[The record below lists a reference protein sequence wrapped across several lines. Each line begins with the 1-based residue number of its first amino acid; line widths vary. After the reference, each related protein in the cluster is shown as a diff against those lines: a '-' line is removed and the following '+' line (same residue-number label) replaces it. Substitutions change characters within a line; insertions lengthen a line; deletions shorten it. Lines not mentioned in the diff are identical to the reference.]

1 MRYPLIS
8 REEEERFARRARLGD
23 IITEINGRKSNSPRT
38 LMSQAKNSGPGSR
51 LELKVRRGNQDVN
64 ITLQIPSSFSPKE
77 EKEFILGIKVGKVA
91 DLSAPQIKM
100 LGSKRGL
107 LVTEVASDSPA
118 ALADLM
124 DYNREARDKLI
135 LHNLRWV
142 VTISKQYQKRGLQLA
157 ELINEG
163 NLGLIQAVTKFDERR
178 KTRLTTYSNWWIR
191 YYIVSAL
198 ASRHLIKLPIK
209 MRHLARKIRDSYGV
223 LSQHLGRAPSIE
235 ELARE
240 LEVTPEEVSA
250 AFDCGVAELS
260 IDALPFEDSKVTFEE
275 VLRDTRSRSPAEH
288 SAREQRER
296 EVRLSLDETLADRE
310 LYVVSRHFGVP
321 LPPDRKFTVKK
332 LTAVFGK
339 PADEIQQTICSA
351 CRKLLSRLRRSLGSD
366 GLKRYAKLTPTDM
379 KALPEVLKKGTQHP
393 RTTICKIMGRVRKN
407 IPSAVT
413 DNLETLNLE
422 EREVFCLFW
431 NVNQQQELNLRE
443 LGDLLGV
450 SREAARQVK
459 ERAIKKLKKNLRPR
473 VLEDFF
479 REAV

>member
-1 MRYPLIS
+1 MLKWVSDKSLSRYFKEIMRYPLIS
-8 REEEERFARRARLGD
+8 REEEEKLARRSRLGD
-23 IITEINGRKSNSPRT
+23 VIIKVGEKTCNSPRT
-38 LMSQAKNSGPGSR
+38 LISQVKNSVPGSR
-51 LELKVRRGNQDVN
+51 LELKVRRGNQDMN

-77 EKEFILGIKVGKVA
+77 EKEFILGMKVGKVA

-107 LVTEVASDSPA
+107 LVTEVAPDSPA

-339 PADEIQQTICSA
+339 PADEIQQTI
-351 CRKLLSRLRRSLGSD
+351 
-366 GLKRYAKLTPTDM
+366 
-379 KALPEVLKKGTQHP
+379 
-393 RTTICKIMGRVRKN
+393 
-407 IPSAVT
+407 
-413 DNLETLNLE
+413 
-422 EREVFCLFW
+422 
-431 NVNQQQELNLRE
+431 
-443 LGDLLGV
+443 
-450 SREAARQVK
+450 
-459 ERAIKKLKKNLRPR
+459 
-473 VLEDFF
+473 
-479 REAV
+479 